1 MKFIVFFFTLQSHL
15 GGSQETMRGK
25 QLLLPTQSTN
35 SLDPHILLLMCAIT
49 TKHYT
54 FNQLLNDQHE
64 SFSLKETAW
73 NALNIT
79 KPLKSSANFLNR
91 LAWGETSFL
100 VKFYQRLTKDQQ
112 WLKLTEW
119 KSQLLW
125 FQNTQLCFRRPLKHR
140 IMLLVLPFN
149 TTVLWNRR
157 QESNSPL
164 SKFKQFCGCPLLGKT
179 KEAKLTAAQEP
190 CQESWRNVTLDSTT
204 ATSLISV
211 DCVLE
216 RKVCTKSGKRS
227 VERRVPKLMVRYPVI
242 QRRRIRP
249 SHRHQPKLIL
259 RHWTCRGIVAIQQF
273 KHLLSSTPIHLPT
286 LNPTCVAA
294 HYSTMA
300 TIAPSSVAPNS
311 EPQTL
316 KPLNMSSLIDQELP
330 TSEMNGSGN
339 QALAKLQSRR
349 PVDDNPSLVSSDT

>member
-149 TTVLWNRR
+149 HHGVMKQETGVQFTTQQIQAILW
-157 QESNSPL
+157 
-164 SKFKQFCGCPLLGKT
+164 
-179 KEAKLTAAQEP
+179 
-190 CQESWRNVTLDSTT
+190 
-204 ATSLISV
+204 
-211 DCVLE
+211 
-216 RKVCTKSGKRS
+216 
-227 VERRVPKLMVRYPVI
+227 
-242 QRRRIRP
+242 
-249 SHRHQPKLIL
+249 
-259 RHWTCRGIVAIQQF
+259 
-273 KHLLSSTPIHLPT
+273 
-286 LNPTCVAA
+286 
-294 HYSTMA
+294 
-300 TIAPSSVAPNS
+300 
-311 EPQTL
+311 
-316 KPLNMSSLIDQELP
+316 LP
-330 TSEMNGSGN
+330 TSRENQGSEVN
-339 QALAKLQSRR
+339 CCTRTMSRKLKKCYLGQHNCHIIDISWLRLGAQSLHEIWKEERGEK
-349 PVDDNPSLVSSDT
+349 SS